1 MQEERRS
8 AMTEAIED
16 RQQKQRIARLVL
28 EDLPEWFGMEE
39 SREQYIQESA
49 DQIFLTAT
57 RSGKTA
63 GFLCLKETGKDTAEI
78 AVMGVLKAF
87 QRQGA
92 GTELMEA
99 AKRTASETG
108 YSFLQVKTV
117 KRGVYEE
124 YDQTN
129 LFYLHA
135 GFKEFELMP
144 NLWDPQN
151 PCQIYVMSL
160 T

>member
-1 MQEERRS
+1 M
-8 AMTEAIED
+8 AEAIED

-49 DQIFLTAT
+49 DQIFLSVQ
-57 RSGKTA
+57 RSGKTV

-78 AVMGVLKAF
+78 AVMGVLKEF
-87 QRQGA
+87 QRKGA

-99 AKRTASETG
+99 AKRAARAAG

-129 LFYLHA
+129 LFYLYA

-144 NLWDPQN
+144 DLWDAQN

-160 T
+160 E